1 MSQTTEPDGE
11 QAHPDVSEDADE
23 DMDPAEALSVL
34 ASETRLDILETL
46 WRADDRPV
54 RFSDLFD
61 EVDLGDSAQFNYHLK
76 QLTGQYVAKTDEGYD
91 LRFAGGQ
98 VIRAI
103 RAGTFTRQ
111 PDVEPFEVAGA
122 CTRCGGPLVAV
133 YDDEQLAIDCDDCG
147 KAHGEY
153 PFPPGGL
160 VDRTTDEIATAF
172 DERVRHLHCLA
183 ADGVCPVCSG
193 QMRTEITREEPCCL
207 DVSVRAEHVCE
218 QCRHELCSPVGL
230 VLLDETVV
238 ASFYDDHGIDLSNR
252 PYWTLPW
259 CVDDEYTT
267 VEETDPLRIS
277 VRIPLAS
284 DELRVV
290 LDEELT
296 VRETTCVG
304 CES

>member
-1 MSQTTEPDGE
+1 MSSMTEQGTESNVP
-11 QAHPDVSEDADE
+11 
-23 DMDPAEALSVL
+23 PAEALSVI
-34 ASETRLDILETL
+34 ANETRLDILEAL
-46 WRADDRPV
+46 WRAEERPV
-54 RFSDLFD
+54 RFSELFD
-61 EVDLGDSAQFNYHLK
+61 KIDLEDSAQFNYHLK
-76 QLTGQYVAKTDEGYD
+76 QLTDQFVAKTEDGYD

-111 PDVEPFEVAGA
+111 PDVDPFEVQGS
-122 CTRCGGPLVAV
+122 CTRCGGPLVAH

-147 KAHGEY
+147 KPHGEY

-160 VDRTTDEIATAF
+160 VDRTPAEVAQAF

-193 QMRTEITREEPCCL
+193 RMETNIVSEEPCCL
-207 DVSVRAEHVCE
+207 DVATRVEHVCQ

-230 VLLDETVV
+230 VLLDETAV
-238 ASFYDDHGIDLSNR
+238 ASFYGDHDISLSDR

-267 VEETDPLRIS
+267 VESEDPWEIS
-277 VRIPLAS
+277 IRIPLGS
-284 DELRVV
+284 EELQVV
-290 LDEELT
+290 LDDDLN
-296 VRETTCVG
+296 VIETTCVG
-304 CES
+304 CSL

>member
-1 MSQTTEPDGE
+1 MSGITDQTSGEPDE
-11 QAHPDVSEDADE
+11 VA
-23 DMDPAEALSVL
+23 PAEALSVI
-34 ASETRLDILETL
+34 ANETRLDILEAL
-46 WRADDRPV
+46 WRSEERPV

-61 EVDLGDSAQFNYHLK
+61 EVDLTDSAQFNYHLK
-76 QLTGQYVAKTDEGYD
+76 QLTGQFVAKTDEGYD

-111 PDVEPFEVAGA
+111 PDVEPFEVEGA
-122 CTRCGGPLVAV
+122 CTRCGGKLQAA
-133 YDDEQLAIDCDDCG
+133 YGDEQLRIECSDCG

-160 VDRTTDEIATAF
+160 VDRNPGEIATAF

-193 QMRTEITREEPCCL
+193 QMNTEITREEPCCL
-207 DVSVRAEHVCE
+207 DVSLRAEHVCQ

-230 VLLDETVV
+230 VLLDEATV
-238 ASFYDDHGIDLSNR
+238 AAFYDDHDIDLSQR

-259 CVDDEYTT
+259 CVDDEYAT
-267 VEETDPLRIS
+267 VESSDPWR
-277 VRIPLAS
+277 VRVEIPLGE
-284 DELRVV
+284 DELHVV
-290 LDEELT
+290 LDGDLT
-296 VRETTCVG
+296 IHDATCVD
-304 CES
+304 CSI